1 MPAALDLG
9 KALSAPL
16 ISALL
21 TEAGFAPVL
30 GQRFF
35 ALHPRRTG
43 SGSLWMF
50 AQEHLVIFVGGRI
63 PQILPTRPIQRLG
76 AEKPASEIYGNVGTE
91 TKPLE
96 RATDQTTTAS
106 LDEIDIPTINKFKL
120 IFECFRFLAS
130 LSLFGFPL

>member
-9 KALSAPL
+9 KALSALL

-30 GQRFF
+30 GPALLRF
-35 ALHPRRTG
+35 ASTSERVGLPVDVCP
-43 SGSLWMF
+43 
-50 AQEHLVIFVGGRI
+50 EIFVGGRM
-63 PQILPTRPIQRLG
+63 PQILPTRPIQRLA

-91 TKPLE
+91 TKPFE

-106 LDEIDIPTINKFKL
+106 LDEIDIPTINKY
-120 IFECFRFLAS
+120 S
-130 LSLFGFPL
+130 S